1 MKNKFGVII
10 LAAGSSARMGRPKQ
24 NLTFKNLTFL
34 QRIASTAA
42 SLNCG
47 PVIIVLG
54 SNAPLFSEDYENAIA
69 VINDNWQE
77 GMASSICCG
86 LKKLLDKYPS
96 IEGAIIT
103 VCDQPYISAA
113 VLNDMITTQQKTGK
127 RIVACSY
134 GEIIGP
140 PALFHKAFF
149 PEVMKLRGDAGARKI
164 IQQNMEEVATVL
176 FPQGRIDIDTEAD
189 YDALA

>member
-86 LKKLLDKYPS
+86 LKKLLEK
-96 IEGAIIT
+96 
-103 VCDQPYISAA
+103 
-113 VLNDMITTQQKTGK
+113 
-127 RIVACSY
+127 
-134 GEIIGP
+134 
-140 PALFHKAFF
+140 
-149 PEVMKLRGDAGARKI
+149 
-164 IQQNMEEVATVL
+164 
-176 FPQGRIDIDTEAD
+176 
-189 YDALA
+189 

>member
-1 MKNKFGVII
+1 MKSKFGVII

-86 LKKLLDKYPS
+86 LKKLLEKYPS

-164 IQQNMEEVATVL
+164 IQQNMDEVATVL

>member
-86 LKKLLDKYPS
+86 LKKLLEKYPS

-164 IQQNMEEVATVL
+164 IQQNMDEVATVL

>member
-164 IQQNMEEVATVL
+164 IQQNMDEVATVL

>member
-86 LKKLLDKYPS
+86 LKKLLEKYPS

>member
-42 SLNCG
+42 TLNCG

-69 VINDNWQE
+69 VINYNWQE

-86 LKKLLDKYPS
+86 LKKLLEKYPS

>member
-86 LKKLLDKYPS
+86 LKKLLEKYPS

-140 PALFHKAFF
+140 PALYHKAFF

-164 IQQNMEEVATVL
+164 IQQNMDEVATVL

>member
-1 MKNKFGVII
+1 
-10 LAAGSSARMGRPKQ
+10 
-24 NLTFKNLTFL
+24 
-34 QRIASTAA
+34 
-42 SLNCG
+42 
-47 PVIIVLG
+47 
-54 SNAPLFSEDYENAIA
+54 
-69 VINDNWQE
+69 
-77 GMASSICCG
+77 
-86 LKKLLDKYPS
+86 
-96 IEGAIIT
+96 
-103 VCDQPYISAA
+103 
-113 VLNDMITTQQKTGK
+113 MITTQQKTGK

-164 IQQNMEEVATVL
+164 IQQNMDEVATVL